1 MALKVRWTPIALLDL
16 DQAFEYI
23 SADKPEA
30 ARSVIKKVLAG
41 IDQLQKFPESGREG
55 RVEGTLELVVSTTP
69 YVILYRV
76 KGEVLVVLA
85 ALHSSRKWPLA

>member
-55 RVEGTLELVVSTTP
+55 RVKGIHELVVSTTP
-69 YVILYRV
+69 YIIIYKVNVKTLVILSV
-76 KGEVLVVLA
+76 
-85 ALHSSRKWPLA
+85 LHSSRKWPLA